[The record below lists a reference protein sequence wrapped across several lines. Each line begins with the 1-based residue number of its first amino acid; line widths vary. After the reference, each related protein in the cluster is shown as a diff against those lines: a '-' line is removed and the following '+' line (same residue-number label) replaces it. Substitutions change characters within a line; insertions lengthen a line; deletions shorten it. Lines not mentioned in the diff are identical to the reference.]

1 MHMYDPVYV
10 GTLQTGCLPIGR
22 NGTVLTYPH
31 PVPFTHLDGRVSTP
45 VQIEEPFAILPLE
58 LHHKWLLRD
67 ARQTQQL
74 MRWSEKRRKQK
85 STETPS

>member
-1 MHMYDPVYV
+1 M
-10 GTLQTGCLPIGR
+10 
-22 NGTVLTYPH
+22 LTYPH
-31 PVPFTHLDGRVSTP
+31 PVPLTHLDGRADRYVHAHVYLSPVSTP

-85 STETPS
+85 ATETPS